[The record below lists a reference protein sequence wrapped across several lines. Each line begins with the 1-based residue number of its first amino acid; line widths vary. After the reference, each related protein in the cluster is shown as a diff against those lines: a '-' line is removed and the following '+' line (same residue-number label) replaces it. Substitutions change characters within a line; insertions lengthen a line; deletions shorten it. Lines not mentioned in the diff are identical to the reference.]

1 MDCFQEKK
9 IAIWRQE
16 KHYCVDKKMTYAN
29 EPIEPR
35 LRLRLQTDMVGKI
48 MEAVIDLL
56 GTMKTQIC
64 PCLCR

>member
-16 KHYCVDKKMTYAN
+16 EHYCVDKKMTYAN

-35 LRLRLQTDMVGKI
+35 LRLRLQTDSVGKI
-48 MEAVIDLL
+48 MEAVIDLS
-56 GTMKTQIC
+56 GTMKTQSF